1 MAVKPPTQEQGLL
14 ELLRD
19 SLRRA
24 LRTWWHRR
32 RRPKF
37 GDVLPRHE
45 SQHSTSVDENQIAF
59 NLDDNDPTLI
69 VPPPVP
75 IKPAVVKLSNNKPA
89 TAAKIAVPQ
98 LPLPNLT
105 FTFTFDTWTWM
116 FRAAL
121 LMTVIIRFYRIDTL
135 QGEMYGDIEIVQTYT
150 KSVLRGDLAVVF
162 FVKLWSLYHYMIA
175 PLIHYIGTG
184 FDQIKVASILTS
196 LGIVAL
202 IMGTAR
208 QLQDVSSVLLP
219 LRWLVVD
226 HGC

>member
-1 MAVKPPTQEQGLL
+1 LNYCAILFVERYARGGIGAVVPNLVMYFF
-14 ELLRD
+14 
-19 SLRRA
+19 
-24 LRTWWHRR
+24 W
-32 RRPKF
+32 
-37 GDVLPRHE
+37 HE

-116 FRAAL
+116 FWAAL

-150 KSVLRGDLAVVF
+150 KSVLRGDLPWYF
-162 FVKLWSLYHYMIA
+162 SLSSG
-175 PLIHYIGTG
+175 PYIIT
-184 FDQIKVASILTS
+184 
-196 LGIVAL
+196 
-202 IMGTAR
+202 
-208 QLQDVSSVLLP
+208 
-219 LRWLVVD
+219 
-226 HGC
+226 